1 MERDATPSA
10 HDDELTNY
18 FNLGEDIGI
27 YTPVHSKIQHHIPG
41 SIHPSDDEE
50 PSNLTLASKPPLY
63 TTIEADSVK
72 WINSVSLPSKDLGQA
87 KRKRSDST
95 DLASPE
101 VPKRL
106 RSQTAH
112 GVGASDGTKAPALTE
127 GSKLNR
133 PPPQLV
139 EKRPCVPVSETGIFD
154 FPSDDQRDDHPS
166 NQAPKGNKKKGKPR
180 KDKELSTAP
189 VALQQSGALNES
201 EVTATFAAPPAPTR
215 RKRVRASLNSPSKG
229 KPQQQ
234 SNCNLRNRI
243 VKAVATPQLPE
254 RQKRSRKRQGALHS
268 SVSPHPAD
276 HSEVISDSS
285 AHQNDVIQENEPS
298 DRGDATDNEQHK
310 DDLHL
315 TEPSLK
321 AKHGVPGTSEPA
333 MVAGESGKNDNVF
346 TVNGGLQNSGQQPQ
360 SDDKR
365 AEGADHESDEQESEM
380 EDARDSEMESNE
392 SALEVLGQEN
402 AWAKIKEARREIG
415 VSTTKGD
422 KVKNIP
428 KLDTEQGKELIS
440 IIKTA
445 TQVYFSPDQDDS
457 NVQSQQAF
465 KEVDRYVKDLSEEAC
480 AGEERK
486 VVQDLYAH
494 AVPKLV
500 QSLETVLRASSTHL
514 KQRNDTSTLKEVIG
528 LQNILIRLCDKAR
541 EWKVKPQSS
550 SPIIQPT
557 RRIRRHVIDMR
568 NAFRKELEDRK
579 HLQKMRTNRA
589 NLLPEMDEA
598 SWQREREAKK
608 REDWAILQHIVD
620 DCNWGSRTQ
629 WGRKPAEAREP
640 NTRDAPAQ
648 PPPAQLAGRMHE
660 AMEEWSK
667 EERKALLHELVDRKE
682 YWNLTGRAFTHG
694 EIPNSAADMS
704 VADEMFLEALN
715 APLLQN
721 KLPEHIRE
729 GALYYKA
736 AIEKDV
742 EKHQL
747 PKWVSSI

>member
-1 MERDATPSA
+1 M
-10 HDDELTNY
+10 
-18 FNLGEDIGI
+18 
-27 YTPVHSKIQHHIPG
+27 
-41 SIHPSDDEE
+41 
-50 PSNLTLASKPPLY
+50 
-63 TTIEADSVK
+63 
-72 WINSVSLPSKDLGQA
+72 
-87 KRKRSDST
+87 
-95 DLASPE
+95 
-101 VPKRL
+101 
-106 RSQTAH
+106 
-112 GVGASDGTKAPALTE
+112 
-127 GSKLNR
+127 
-133 PPPQLV
+133 
-139 EKRPCVPVSETGIFD
+139 
-154 FPSDDQRDDHPS
+154 
-166 NQAPKGNKKKGKPR
+166 
-180 KDKELSTAP
+180 P
-189 VALQQSGALNES
+189 VALHQSGALNEP

-215 RKRVRASLNSPSKG
+215 RKRVKPSLNSPSKG
-229 KPQQQ
+229 NPQQQ
-234 SNCNLRNRI
+234 SHCNLHNHT
-243 VKAVATPQLPE
+243 VKAVATPQFPE
-254 RQKRSRKRQGALHS
+254 RQTRSRKCQGALHS

-276 HSEVISDSS
+276 QSKVISDISDSS
-285 AHQNDVIQENEPS
+285 AHQNDVIQEKEPS
-298 DRGDATDNEQHK
+298 DRGDGTDNEQHK
-310 DDLHL
+310 DDLHV
-315 TEPSLK
+315 TKPSVK
-321 AKHGVPGTSEPA
+321 AKRGVPGTPQPA
-333 MVAGESGKNDNVF
+333 MVQGESGKNDNVF
-346 TVNGGLQNSGQQPQ
+346 TVHGGLQNSGQQPQ

-365 AEGADHESDEQESEM
+365 AEEADPESGEQKSEM
-380 EDARDSEMESNE
+380 EDARDSETESNE

-402 AWAKIKEARREIG
+402 AWAEIKEARRAIG

-440 IIKTA
+440 IIETA
-445 TQVYFSPDQDDS
+445 AQVYLSADQDDS

-465 KEVDRYVKDLSEEAC
+465 KEVDRYIKDLSEEVC
-480 AGEERK
+480 AGEERE

-500 QSLETVLRASSTHL
+500 QSLETVLRARSTHL

-528 LQNILIRLCDKAR
+528 LQDILIRLCDKAR
-541 EWKVKPQSS
+541 AWKVKPQSS

-568 NAFRKELEDRK
+568 NAFIKELEDRK
-579 HLQKMRTNRA
+579 HLLKMRTNRA
-589 NLLPEMDEA
+589 NLQPEMDEA
-598 SWQREREAKK
+598 SWQREQEAKK

-640 NTRDAPAQ
+640 NTRNVPTQ
-648 PPPAQLAGRMHE
+648 PPPAQRAGRMHE

-694 EIPNSAADMS
+694 DIPNSVADVS
-704 VADEMFLEALN
+704 VADEMFLKALN

-736 AIEKDV
+736 AIERDV
-742 EKHQL
+742 KKHQL

>member
-1 MERDATPSA
+1 MIASQNVRIIRSETTTSA
-10 HDDELTNY
+10 PDDELTNY
-18 FNLGEDIGI
+18 FNFGEDIGI
-27 YTPVHSKIQHHIPG
+27 YTPAQSKIQHHIPG

-50 PSNLTLASKPPLY
+50 PSNLTLASKAPLY
-63 TTIEADSVK
+63 TTIEADSVE

-95 DLASPE
+95 ELASPK

-112 GVGASDGTKAPALTE
+112 GIGAGDGKKAPALTE

-139 EKRPCVPVSETGIFD
+139 EKKTCVPVSETGIFD
-154 FPSDDQRDDHPS
+154 FPSDDQREDDPPI
-166 NQAPKGNKKKGKPR
+166 QAPKGTKKRGKPR
-180 KDKELSTAP
+180 KDRELSRAP
-189 VALQQSGALNES
+189 IALHQSGALNEP

-215 RKRVRASLNSPSKG
+215 RKRVKPALNSPSKE

-234 SNCNLRNRI
+234 SDCNLHDHT

-254 RQKRSRKRQGALHS
+254 RQTRSRIRQGALHN
-268 SVSPHPAD
+268 SVSQHPAD
-276 HSEVISDSS
+276 QSGVIGDSS
-285 AHQNDVIQENEPS
+285 AHQNDVIEENQPS

-310 DDLHL
+310 DILHV
-315 TEPSLK
+315 TEPSVK
-321 AKHGVPGTSEPA
+321 ANHGLPETSEPA
-333 MVAGESGKNDNVF
+333 MVQGESGKNDNVF
-346 TVNGGLQNSGQQPQ
+346 TAHGGLQNSGQQPQ

-365 AEGADHESDEQESEM
+365 AEEADHVPDEQESEM

-392 SALEVLGQEN
+392 SALEVLGQDN
-402 AWAKIKEARREIG
+402 AWAEIKEARGAIG
-415 VSTTKGD
+415 VSTTKGN
-422 KVKNIP
+422 KVNNIP
-428 KLDTEQGKELIS
+428 KLDTDQSKELIS

-445 TQVYFSPDQDDS
+445 TQVYLSADQDDS
-457 NVQSQQAF
+457 NVQPQQAF
-465 KEVDRYVKDLSEEAC
+465 KEVDRYIKDLSEEAC
-480 AGEERK
+480 TGKERE

-494 AVPKLV
+494 AVPELV
-500 QSLETVLRASSTHL
+500 QSLETVLRARSTHL
-514 KQRNDTSTLKEVIG
+514 KQRTDTSTLKEVIG
-528 LQNILIRLCDKAR
+528 LQDILIRLCDKAR
-541 EWKVKPQSS
+541 EWRVKPQSS

-579 HLQKMRTNRA
+579 QLQKMRTNRA
-589 NLLPEMDEA
+589 NLVPEMDEA

-608 REDWAILQHIVD
+608 REDRAILQHIVD

-640 NTRDAPAQ
+640 NTRNVPTQ

-682 YWNLTGRAFTHG
+682 YWNLT
-694 EIPNSAADMS
+694 
-704 VADEMFLEALN
+704 ADEMFLKALN

-747 PKWVSSI
+747 PKWVSSM